1 MPIRPVR
8 QLIAPADFVTGPFHL
23 LNDRWM
29 LLTAGEAKP
38 GRYNT
43 MTISWGGMGVL
54 WDMPVAWTVVRP
66 DRRTHEFMEASPDFT
81 MAAFPDELHQALELC
96 GRTSGRE
103 VDKVAQAGLTIQ
115 EATTVGSPGFV
126 EADLLI
132 ECRKIHV
139 QGLDA
144 AGFIDRRIHDAQYG
158 AGEPYHRFFIGQ
170 IVAIT
175 GSQRYCGAG
184 R

>member
-1 MPIRPVR
+1 
-8 QLIAPADFVTGPFHL
+8 
-23 LNDRWM
+23 
-29 LLTAGEAKP
+29 
-38 GRYNT
+38 
-43 MTISWGGMGVL
+43 
-54 WDMPVAWTVVRP
+54 
-66 DRRTHEFMEASPDFT
+66 MEASPDFT

-96 GRTSGRE
+96 GSTSGRG

-115 EATTVGSPGFV
+115 EATTVKSPGFV

-144 AGFIDRRIHDAQYG
+144 AGFIDPQIHAAQYG